1 MPPLITPRTRRRF
14 GELVVA
20 VCLAGALWGP
30 VGSAEAGVSAGS
42 AASAKFAGGSA
53 KSRSVTTGSLL
64 GTGRAAAG
72 IDALQAPV
80 AQRYA
85 CNPSWWLDSF
95 YVGLGSGWSSLT
107 ARYQPC
113 TSSYQTGTWY
123 MGSSIYVSG
132 WTDNGTFICRGGTYG
147 YGTAVWYRTARGW
160 IWAGGTTSPMWDKS
174 RNC

>member
-20 VCLAGALWGP
+20 AGLAGALWGP

-42 AASAKFAGGSA
+42 TANARFHANAA
-53 KSRSVTTGSLL
+53 KSITTGSLI
-64 GTGRAAAG
+64 GTGRGAST
-72 IDALQAPV
+72 IDALQGPV

-85 CNPSWWLDSF
+85 CNPSWWSDSF
-95 YVGLGSGWSSLT
+95 YVTLGSTWSSLT
-107 ARYQPC
+107 ARQQPC
-113 TSSYQTGTWY
+113 TSSTATGVWY

-147 YGTAVWYRTARGW
+147 YGTAVWYRTSRGW
-160 IWAGGTTSPMWDKS
+160 IWAGGTSSPMWDKS